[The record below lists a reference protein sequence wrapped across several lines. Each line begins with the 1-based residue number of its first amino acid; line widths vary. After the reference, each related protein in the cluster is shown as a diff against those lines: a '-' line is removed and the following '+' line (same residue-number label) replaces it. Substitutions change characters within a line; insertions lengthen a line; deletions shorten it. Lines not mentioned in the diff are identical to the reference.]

1 MVVATP
7 LPTTMHYRL
16 LETTREYARGKLI
29 ESGEVEAVAQRHA
42 IYFRDRLQRTDTR
55 SSADNRSEKRA
66 ALARQ
71 LGNVRAALEWSL
83 ADRGDIELG
92 IQLAVAS
99 AGLYIELSLLSEYR
113 RWTER
118 ALSAL
123 DDRMRGSRWEMELQ
137 AGLGHCLMYTKGNG
151 GQAQSALERGCE
163 IAEALDDRY
172 TQLRLLTRLHMC
184 YRRAGYFNR
193 LLPIARRIEAIARD
207 INDPRP
213 ASI

>member
-1 MVVATP
+1 MWLGQRTAPPRQKTLQATLDWSHELLSGEERVVFRRLAMFVGHFTLEAARAVATNATIDSAVVVGSIDSLIAKSMVVATP

-29 ESGEVEAVAQRHA
+29 ESGEAEAVAQRHA

-118 ALSAL
+118 ALSA
-123 DDRMRGSRWEMELQ
+123 
-137 AGLGHCLMYTKGNG
+137 
-151 GQAQSALERGCE
+151 
-163 IAEALDDRY
+163 
-172 TQLRLLTRLHMC
+172 
-184 YRRAGYFNR
+184 
-193 LLPIARRIEAIARD
+193 
-207 INDPRP
+207 
-213 ASI
+213 